1 MKINWLWDSRVSEK
15 EVKKILKDESHSKFD
30 MYAEKLLSR
39 VNEPKVVFAII
50 DKESFCRRWPYI
62 KKRIKKD
69 LWAKERVVFWQ
80 TMYERIYET
89 LKKQGIKVRQ
99 PLALEGSPE
108 RMKLAQQ
115 IRDIRMKVGY
125 TQNEMAKR
133 LGVIQQYISKIETGH
148 ENVSIDTLRRIADVL
163 GKQVIITLQ

>member
-1 MKINWLWDSRVSEK
+1 MKINWLWDSRLSEK
-15 EVKKILKDESHSKFD
+15 EVKQILKDESHPKFEI
-30 MYAEKLLSR
+30 YAEKLLSR
-39 VNEPKVVFAII
+39 VNEPKVVFTFI
-50 DKESFCRRWPYI
+50 DKGSFCRRWPYI

-69 LWAKERVVFWQ
+69 RWIRDRVVFWQ

-89 LKKQGIKVRQ
+89 LKEQGIKVRQ
-99 PLALEGSPE
+99 RLAIEVSPE

-125 TQNEMAKR
+125 TQNEMAKK

-163 GKQVIITLQ
+163 GKHVVITLQ